1 VIRRAA
7 ELGMYCAPGVATP
20 TEAFAALD
28 AGAHALKIFPAES
41 VGYGGVKA
49 LKSVLPAGTPVWP
62 VGGVAPDTMAAWVK
76 AGATGFGIG
85 GALYTPGVTLDQ
97 LKERAESFVNT
108 WRALAV

>member
-1 VIRRAA
+1 
-7 ELGMYCAPGVATP
+7 
-20 TEAFAALD
+20 
-28 AGAHALKIFPAES
+28 
-41 VGYGGVKA
+41 
-49 LKSVLPAGTPVWP
+49 
-62 VGGVAPDTMAAWVK
+62 MAAWVK